1 MENIKHGIEAM
12 AEKAKEMMSGASYEA
27 NKEVAKDSDQPLTT
41 RANAAVNAVKDKV
54 DETSHSAN
62 KEAHK
67 QMATH

>member
-1 MENIKHGIEAM
+1 MDTIKHGLEAVT
-12 AEKAKEMMSGASYEA
+12 EKAKEIISRTSYEA
-27 NKEVAKDSDQPLTT
+27 NKEVAKDSDQPLST

-67 QMATH
+67 QAATH

>member
-1 MENIKHGIEAM
+1 MENIKHGIEAA
-12 AEKAKEMMSGASYEA
+12 AEQAKEMMSATSYEA
-27 NKEVAKDSDQPLTT
+27 NKEVAKDSDLPLST